1 MDIDAV
7 RLYCLAK
14 PGVTEDFPFDE
25 HTLVM
30 KVGGK
35 MFALL
40 GDEFP
45 PRLNLKC
52 DPLLAEN
59 LRAEHRSILPG
70 YHMNKRHWNTLV
82 LNGELPESLIRDLI
96 DHSYELVV
104 NGLPAAIHLLLTGA
118 AQEVECSAGEV
129 K

>member
-1 MDIDAV
+1 MDIDTV
-7 RLYCLAK
+7 RMYCLAK

-30 KVGGK
+30 KVGRK

-59 LRAEHRSILPG
+59 LRADHRSILPG
-70 YHMNKRHWNTLV
+70 YHMNKRHWNTLI
-82 LNGELPESLIRDLI
+82 LNGELPDDQIRELI
-96 DHSYELVV
+96 DHSYELVI
-104 NGLPAAIHLLLTGA
+104 NSLPSATRHSLTSLD
-118 AQEVECSAGEV
+118 QDV
-129 K
+129 